1 MKLFLTISVIS
12 IFTLTSCNTFMGTA
26 KGVGRDV
33 KAVYIYSRDAVLGRP
48 VSDK

>member
-1 MKLFLTISVIS
+1 MKFFFTISILS
-12 IFTLTSCNTFMGTA
+12 FFALTSCNTVVGTA

-33 KAVYIYSRDAVLGRP
+33 KAIYIYSRDSVSGRR

>member
-1 MKLFLTISVIS
+1 MKFFLTISVIS
-12 IFTLTSCNTFMGTA
+12 FFTLTSCNTVMGTA

-33 KAVYIYSRDAVLGRP
+33 KAVYIYSRDAVSGRP

>member
-1 MKLFLTISVIS
+1 MKFFLIISVVS
-12 IFTLTSCNTFMGTA
+12 FFALTSCNTVMGTA

-33 KAVYIYSRDAVLGRP
+33 KAVYIYSRDAVSGRP

>member
-1 MKLFLTISVIS
+1 MKFFLTISILS
-12 IFTLTSCNTFMGTA
+12 FFALTSCNTVMGTA

-33 KAVYIYSRDAVLGRP
+33 KAIYIYSRDSVSGRP